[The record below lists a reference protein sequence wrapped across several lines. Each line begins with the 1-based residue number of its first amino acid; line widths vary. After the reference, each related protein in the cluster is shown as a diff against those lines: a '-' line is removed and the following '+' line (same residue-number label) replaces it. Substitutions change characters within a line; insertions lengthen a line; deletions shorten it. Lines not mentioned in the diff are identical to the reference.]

1 MLIGRR
7 RPTTTPCLICTP
19 KWPLPREPVAASM
32 WPNQWRTTEL
42 PSKLIRTRPCSS
54 RGPTIFQF
62 FGFQPHNQAGYSAKP
77 IPRNSR
83 LAPVSCKTRTI
94 PLRLGPP
101 PTHGVAE
108 AGLAR
113 RSEFLELRRIVTSVA
128 HSVDS
133 LFWKARFS
141 ILRGSRRSICLEEP
155 AHVSNSVLRFSGHG
169 SCARRANRK
178 LHV

>member
-1 MLIGRR
+1 MSLPQDRRKTALLRLRKRARIRLIGRR
-7 RPTTTPCLICTP
+7 RTTTTPWLICTP

-113 RSEFLELRRIVTSVA
+113 RSEFIGLAGGVLHVDGDFAEEKRRGEG
-128 HSVDS
+128 
-133 LFWKARFS
+133 
-141 ILRGSRRSICLEEP
+141 ILR
-155 AHVSNSVLRFSGHG
+155 AV
-169 SCARRANRK
+169 CASHETTK
-178 LHV
+178 V